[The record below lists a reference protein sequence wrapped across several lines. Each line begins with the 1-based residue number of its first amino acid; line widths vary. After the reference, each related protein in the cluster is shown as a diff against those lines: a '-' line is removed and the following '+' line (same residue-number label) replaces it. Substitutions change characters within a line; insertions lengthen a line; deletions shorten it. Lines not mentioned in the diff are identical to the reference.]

1 MGRKVSSLET
11 GPVTDALSRLV
22 QLNLVDSRGDLKT
35 RRYTIHNLTA
45 TFLQEQVIRG
55 GAQG

>member
-1 MGRKVSSLET
+1 
-11 GPVTDALSRLV
+11 V

-45 TFLQEQVIRG
+45 TFLQEQVVRW
-55 GAQG
+55 GAPQ